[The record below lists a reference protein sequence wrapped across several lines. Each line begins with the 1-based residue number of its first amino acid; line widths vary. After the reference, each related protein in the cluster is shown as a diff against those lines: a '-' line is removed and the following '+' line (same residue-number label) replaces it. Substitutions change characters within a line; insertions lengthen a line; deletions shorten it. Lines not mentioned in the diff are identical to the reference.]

1 MKCKTCGEMNCMAH
15 GGMADDMDMD
25 HMRSLPKPMKMAKG
39 GEAEEL
45 HHSPAGGSANRA
57 KGAARS
63 RNEGRQEGVNRSRSV
78 YTPGESGMGY
88 SVRGGFTEDAKKM
101 AHQTIKESRNVA
113 GGPSKKPLEG
123 LADGGEVEM
132 KMDDDHDMDNELHES
147 LAHELMEAFEKK
159 DKKGVLESIKALVM
173 SCGGKV

>member
-1 MKCKTCGEMNCMAH
+1 MKCKTCGAMNCMAH

-39 GEAEEL
+39 GKAEPAYESGYGL
-45 HHSPAGGSANRA
+45 KDHGVGVNNQSGSSPIGVSTM
-57 KGAARS
+57 GAAVR
-63 RNEGRQEGVNRSRSV
+63 RGDREGAKMVAFDKVKEG
-78 YTPGESGMGY
+78 
-88 SVRGGFTEDAKKM
+88 
-101 AHQTIKESRNVA
+101 RNVA
-113 GGPSKKPLEG
+113 GGRSHKPLQG
-123 LADGGEVEM
+123 LADGGEVEI